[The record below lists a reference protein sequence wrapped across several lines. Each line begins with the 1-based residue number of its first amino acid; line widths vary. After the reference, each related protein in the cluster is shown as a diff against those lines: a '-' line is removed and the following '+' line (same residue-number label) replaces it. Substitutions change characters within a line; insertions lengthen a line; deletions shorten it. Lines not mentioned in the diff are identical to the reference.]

1 MSLAGL
7 VLGGLAASVVG
18 FLIILVAT
26 FLGQLLA
33 LYVLLRVVKRQVS
46 GIAQAANQSAS
57 GPDE

>member
-7 VLGGLAASVVG
+7 VLGGLVASVVG

-46 GIAQAANQSAS
+46 GLAQAANQSAS